1 MSKSF
6 ENWKIGELMET
17 FGLSR
22 IYHSFTLLQI
32 WLMAE
37 NEINAQEHK
46 ALDSL
51 KEQLIRNA
59 ENWNEDELKFMFISP
74 LILLADLQSEKCK
87 IFTQRRISAEVQG
100 IRLNGI
106 VDFVLATGID
116 EPKKPFFF
124 LHEYKQEKKR
134 DNDPLAQ
141 LVAEMLAAQ
150 ALNETPKPLFG
161 CYVLGRFWFFVVLKD
176 KNLEVSLAFDA
187 TQEDI
192 FRIFK
197 MLRWVKEQI
206 ES

>member
-17 FGLSR
+17 FGLKR
-22 IYHSFTLLQI
+22 VYNNFNVLAD
-32 WLMAE
+32 WE
-37 NEINAQEHK
+37 NGDNEINPGEIK
-46 ALDSL
+46 TLDSL
-51 KEQLIRNA
+51 KGQLIRNA

-74 LILLADLQSEKCK
+74 LILLADLQTEKCK
-87 IFTQRRISAEVQG
+87 IFTQRRITAEVQG
-100 IRLNGI
+100 IRLNGV

-116 EPKKPFFF
+116 EPKQPFFF

-150 ALNETPKPLFG
+150 ALNEKPKPLYG
-161 CYVLGRFWFFVVLKD
+161 CYVLGRFWFFVVLND

-206 ES
+206 I